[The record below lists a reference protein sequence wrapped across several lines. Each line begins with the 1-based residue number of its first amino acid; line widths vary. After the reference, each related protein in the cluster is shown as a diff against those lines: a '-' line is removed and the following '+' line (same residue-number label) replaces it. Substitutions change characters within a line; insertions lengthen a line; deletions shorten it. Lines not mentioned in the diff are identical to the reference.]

1 MEPIFLTTVLSC
13 GQLLG
18 LSNRIA
24 NNSLL
29 TSRQKIEIIAELQQF
44 VPSCPII
51 IKPYESKRT
60 PSN

>member
-13 GQLLG
+13 SQLLG
-18 LSNRIA
+18 LSNRII

-29 TSRQKIEIIAELQQF
+29 TSRQKNEIIMELRQF
-44 VPSCPII
+44 VPSCPLI
-51 IKPYESKRT
+51 IKPYDPKRT